1 MIWLTWRQFRTQTW
15 VTVGGLAVLGVLLII
30 TGRSIA
36 DAWDAANV
44 AGCGSDCTN
53 AIDTFL
59 RDAKTGTNGIVFN
72 LATYAMYLVPALI
85 GLFWGAP
92 LIARELETGTHRLA
106 WNQTVTRTRWLATK
120 LALIGAATAAT
131 VALLSW
137 VITSWA
143 HHIDNVTGD
152 RIRPLINTHGLGG
165 IYDARGVV
173 PIGWALFA
181 FMLGVTAG
189 MLIRRTVAA
198 MAATLGIYIA
208 AVVAMS
214 GWIRE
219 HLTPAV
225 HTTKALD
232 TANLSGLG
240 INPSDWRMDVF
251 GETPGH
257 AWVLS
262 NQVITTTGQ
271 VFHGPANQQYCGLDQ
286 GPPACEEWLGT
297 LGLRQDLT
305 YHPTSHFWS
314 LQWAETGIFV
324 GLAILL
330 TGFCFWWI
338 RRRAS

>member
-44 AGCGSDCTN
+44 AGCGSDCTD
-53 AIDTFL
+53 AIDAFL
-59 RDAKTGTNGIVFN
+59 RDARTGNNKIVFN
-72 LATYAMYLVPALI
+72 LATYGMFVLPALI
-85 GLFWGAP
+85 GMFWGAP

-106 WNQTVTRTRWLATK
+106 WNQSVTRTRWLATK
-120 LALIGAATAAT
+120 LAIIGAATAAT
-131 VALLSW
+131 VGLLSW
-137 VITSWA
+137 AITSWA
-143 HHIDNVTGD
+143 HHIDNATGD
-152 RIRPLINTHGLGG
+152 RIKPLIGTEGPGG

-173 PIGWALFA
+173 PIGYALFG
-181 FMLGVTAG
+181 FILGVTAG
-189 MLIRRTVAA
+189 MLIRRAVPA

-208 AVVAMS
+208 TVVAMS
-214 GWIRE
+214 LWIRE

-232 TANLSGLG
+232 MANLDRLS
-240 INPSDWRMDVF
+240 INPSDWSMDVL
-251 GETPGH
+251 GAAPSH
-257 AWVLS
+257 AWTLS
-262 NQVITTTGQ
+262 NQTITTTGQ

-286 GPPACEEWLGT
+286 GPQACEQWVGT

-324 GLAILL
+324 GLAVLL

-338 RRRAS
+338 RRRVA